1 MKKFMVFLLLVALIL
16 AGVSE
21 AFAAAKEGKKKKKKE
36 ESSSSSGMGS
46 AVSSGGPGAGVVP
59 APKTGYGSLK
69 AMNMD
74 ATGERDLLSYEGKS
88 GMVIGQL
95 MAIDKIN
102 SVIVV
107 KVESQDVLK
116 SEINGKDLRIT
127 ATEKDVETCKA
138 GQKIQ
143 VDVKDNKIKITPFK
157 E

>member
-1 MKKFMVFLLLVALIL
+1 MKKFMVFLLLVAVIL

-21 AFAAAKEGKKKKKKE
+21 AFAAAKEGKKKKKKQ
-36 ESSSSSGMGS
+36 ESSSSSGG
-46 AVSSGGPGAGVVP
+46 AGAGVVP

-74 ATGERDLLSYEGKS
+74 ATGECDLLSYEGKS

-102 SVIVV
+102 SVIIV

-116 SEINGKDLRIT
+116 AEINGKDLRIT
-127 ATEKDVETCKA
+127 ATEKDVETSKA

-157 E
+157 D